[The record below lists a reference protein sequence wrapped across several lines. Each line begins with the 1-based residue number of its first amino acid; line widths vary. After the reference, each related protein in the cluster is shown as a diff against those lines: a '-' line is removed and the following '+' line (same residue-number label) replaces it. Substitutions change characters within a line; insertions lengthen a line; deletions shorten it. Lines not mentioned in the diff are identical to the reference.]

1 MPTAPVLAAK
11 GKAQQQLG
19 VTEAKT
25 KVLMGRL
32 KGLGLPEGPTLLVVS
47 ERTDN
52 LDRAARN
59 LPWLSV
65 ETPTHASV
73 YQVLRNDRVLFEK
86 AALLGLQDTLSRSA
100 SRAAAEL

>member
-1 MPTAPVLAAK
+1 M
-11 GKAQQQLG
+11 
-19 VTEAKT
+19 
-25 KVLMGRL
+25 
-32 KGLGLPEGPTLLVVS
+32 VS
-47 ERTDN
+47 ERTES

-86 AALLGLQDTLSRSA
+86 AALLSLQEALA
-100 SRAAAEL
+100 